1 MKPTSACRKDLAFRG
16 GSRAP
21 GTRLRDNEDDRY
33 LGREHVLQIL
43 GKPVWWIHRSP
54 HAHRGVLQGLACLAW
69 TLSVR
74 GRIRSIPVLRKRH
87 GQCGYVEPDV
97 ALRRGLP
104 RQGGCRGATRFADAV
119 ALAASHSLADC
130 DRIGVDPDWE

>member
-16 GSRAP
+16 RSHAP

-54 HAHRGVLQGLACLAW
+54 HA
-69 TLSVR
+69 
-74 GRIRSIPVLRKRH
+74 
-87 GQCGYVEPDV
+87 QCGYVEPDV

-130 DRIGVDPDWE
+130 DRIGVD